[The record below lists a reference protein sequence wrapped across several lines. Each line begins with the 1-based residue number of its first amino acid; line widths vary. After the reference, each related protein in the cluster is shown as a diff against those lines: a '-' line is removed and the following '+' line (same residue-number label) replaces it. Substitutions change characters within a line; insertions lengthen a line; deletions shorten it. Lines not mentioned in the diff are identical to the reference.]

1 MCYVVL
7 RAGRR
12 AGIAH
17 HLHGNPAQQE
27 RLCHVLKRFRLAAEN
42 AVHAFHRSVS
52 RSMHQVVDLGAE
64 IFPCHHMRHPPVGK
78 RGIFSENIADTAAH
92 QLDGRCAEDV
102 GIGRNDFRRYG
113 GQCLFISAP
122 RHSGHRA
129 AKAVYTCCRRAGN
142 KTEPALVRAVA
153 RDIMDRAA
161 ADGDQ
166 HLGISVQLGKRA
178 CHGFFVGVKV
188 FGREDDLLL
197 RIRMASRCCC
207 IGPLAVKRTAF
218 PLYAVFVQRIFQR
231 KKYAGRDKYRTR
243 HHRVLFAAAA

>member
-1 MCYVVL
+1 
-7 RAGRR
+7 
-12 AGIAH
+12 
-17 HLHGNPAQQE
+17 
-27 RLCHVLKRFRLAAEN
+27 
-42 AVHAFHRSVS
+42 
-52 RSMHQVVDLGAE
+52 
-64 IFPCHHMRHPPVGK
+64 MRHPPVGK

-92 QLDGRCAEDV
+92 QLGGRCAEDV
-102 GIGRNDFRRYG
+102 GIGSNDFRRYG

-129 AKAVYTCCRRAGN
+129 AKAVYTCRRRAGN

-153 RDIMDRAA
+153 RDIMDRTA

-166 HLGISVQLGKRA
+166 YPGISMQFGKRA
-178 CHGFFVGVKV
+178 CHGFFVGVKA

-197 RIRMASRCCC
+197 RIRTASRCCC

-231 KKYAGRDKYRTR
+231 KKYAGRDKYRMR
-243 HHRVLFAAAA
+243 HHRVIFAAAA